1 VTETGRAGHY
11 LCSHQTRSHK
21 HSLVPSIR
29 STLLLSIS
37 VIRVLFV
44 SIVYISNKSFSVI
57 SMEVASL
64 VFAVLPLVF
73 PALEYF
79 ERTREWHIVAEVQFL
94 QVFDVP
100 WDKGLE
106 SKIILSLECPPGKI
120 EDIPQALQALPAPSP
135 RCYRFF
141 ISENIDGLENSKPL
155 HGPTRQSSRSPYSSS
170 FAGLRSQWRNQ
181 QSARAWLSSSYSMLK
196 PPEHDAK
203 GHRPP
208 LSFTASLM
216 RLTKRIRVSQD
227 SNDLV
232 SGMFGRA

>member
-21 HSLVPSIR
+21 HSLVPSIC
-29 STLLLSIS
+29 STLLFSTS

-44 SIVYISNKSFSVI
+44 SIVYTSNKSFSAI

-106 SKIILSLECPPGKI
+106 SKIILSLESPPGKLRI
-120 EDIPQALQALPAPSP
+120 SHRHCRHYPLQARGVIGFSSP
-135 RCYRFF
+135 K
-141 ISENIDGLENSKPL
+141 IS
-155 HGPTRQSSRSPYSSS
+155 
-170 FAGLRSQWRNQ
+170 
-181 QSARAWLSSSYSMLK
+181 M
-196 PPEHDAK
+196 
-203 GHRPP
+203 
-208 LSFTASLM
+208 AS
-216 RLTKRIRVSQD
+216 RIRNRYMVP
-227 SNDLV
+227 L
-232 SGMFGRA
+232 GRAQEAPIHLLSPGYGPSGGINKAHEHGFRARIAC